1 MRSEYC
7 KTENSSSQL
16 TYRAE
21 AVNDSRN
28 GGDGF
33 TGALERLMLAQF
45 SAHRRGYQG
54 EGTDDQTS

>member
-7 KTENSSSQL
+7 TTEYLLSQL
-16 TYRAE
+16 TNRAE

-33 TGALERLMLAQF
+33 TGALERLMLAQL
-45 SAHRRGYQG
+45 SAHCRGYQG